1 MTYHGAKKILLW
13 GVIYRNVK
21 QQEGFA
27 GVQYLAQCMLNHF
40 LKCAY
45 KMYRSTA
52 VYAI

>member
-27 GVQYLAQCMLNHF
+27 GVQYLAQCMLNPF
-40 LKCAY
+40 LKCAN

-52 VYAI
+52 VCAV